1 MKNGCSSLLD
11 YSSEVEV
18 KIVKTYLEVEN
29 FGKIKSAKVASNGFT
44 VFIGDNNSGKSY
56 LMQLIYAIKKNIN
69 SNFLEG
75 GFVKILQKK
84 MQNSTE
90 VSLNS
95 DDLKVLVEDVN
106 TYLNREKE
114 RIVQRTFRKPINIG
128 SIKLDLELY
137 ESDEVSFRFD
147 EVESG
152 IQKFQNGNNN
162 VQKKYKTFEIIISG
176 SHYVYL
182 ISEITPVR
190 ITEAI
195 AELIFGSHKQMYLPA
210 ARAGIQLLYKDFF
223 ASKADDLFY
232 AQDNRR
238 DDISLTEP
246 IYDYLRFLQMM
257 SSPRTLN
264 DDALQLINFIENN
277 IIDGH
282 IDINEK
288 NDITYSQRNGVQNV
302 PLYIASSMIGEVT
315 PIIECIMDGYSF
327 EYIIIDE
334 IESSL
339 HPKKQREVARL
350 LNRMRNIGY
359 ELLVSTHSDSMAAYI
374 NNLLIASRK
383 ELGEQAL
390 EKIGLSRED
399 LLVDKDVRFYEFR
412 NSEDG
417 RSEVKELPVNKYPM
431 EGVQFS
437 LFNQNID
444 QLYRESTYILE
455 GTNEATG

>member
-1 MKNGCSSLLD
+1 M
-11 YSSEVEV
+11 
-18 KIVKTYLEVEN
+18 KTYLEVEN
-29 FGKIKSAKVASNGFT
+29 FGKIKRAKVASSGFT
-44 VFIGDNNSGKSY
+44 VFVGDNNSGKSY
-56 LMQLIYAIKKNIN
+56 LMQLIYAIKKNITA
-69 SNFLEG
+69 NFTEG
-75 GFVKILQKK
+75 RFVKILQEK
-84 MQNSTE
+84 MEKATE
-90 VSLNS
+90 VFLSS

-106 TYLNREKE
+106 TYLDKEKE
-114 RIVQRTFRKPINIG
+114 KIVQRTFRKPIKIG
-128 SIKLDLELY
+128 SLKLDLELD
-137 ESDEVSFRFD
+137 ESDNVRFHFD
-147 EVESG
+147 EMESG
-152 IQKFQNGNNN
+152 VQPIQKGKNA
-162 VQKKYKTFEIIISG
+162 VQKKFQSFEFVIAG
-176 SHYVYL
+176 NHYAYL
-182 ISEITPVR
+182 VMEVTPVQIAET
-190 ITEAI
+190 IT
-195 AELIFGSHKQMYLPA
+195 ELIFGAEKQMYLPA

-232 AQDNRR
+232 SQNNKR

-257 SSPRTLN
+257 TSPKTLN
-264 DDALQLINFIENN
+264 EDAVQLIDFIENH

-282 IDINEK
+282 IDISEK
-288 NDITYSQRNGVQNV
+288 NEITYTQKNGVQNV
-302 PLYIASSMIGEVT
+302 PLYIASSMIGEIT

-327 EYIIIDE
+327 EYVIIDE

-359 ELLVSTHSDSMAAYI
+359 ELLVSTHSDSMAAFI

-383 ELGEQAL
+383 ELEEQKL
-390 EKIGLSRED
+390 EKVGLTGKD

-417 RSEVKELPVNKYPM
+417 SSEVIELPVNKYPM

-444 QLYRESTYILE
+444 QLYRESMYILE
-455 GTNEATG
+455 GTNEATGEKNR